1 MATTKRT
8 TSTSAKS
15 KTTSSAKNNSEVEE
29 KVEKVN
35 DAITVIN
42 NTEAVEEKSISST
55 APVFTRKTEKYYPMD
70 EVFMV
75 RNATGGKLVYVSK
88 RLTGYEE
95 TWYTFGEEIPMEM
108 AELYSMKNTDRSFF
122 TQNWIEVDPYVLK
135 DLGMEKFYENAIS
148 IDEVEEIF
156 EKSPNEIIK
165 IVSEMKSSMKT
176 AFALQA
182 IQKVK
187 DEELTNIVTINAI
200 EKALGCSIYER

>member
-15 KTTSSAKNNSEVEE
+15 KTTSSAKNNSVVEE

-70 EVFMV
+70 AVVMV

-156 EKSPNEIIK
+156 EKSPDEIIK